1 MISIIVP
8 VYNTEKYLDRCIQSI
23 LAQTYTDFELLLIDD
38 GSTDSSG
45 ALCDKYAEQDSRI
58 RVFHKENGGV
68 SSARNTGLDNAEGEY
83 IIFVD
88 SDDYMKSQMCEIL
101 YNKLIQ
107 EQADIVICGTEETGG
122 GFWKPERN
130 ENYTKV
136 SFYECFGELLQTE
149 LLSPPWNKI
158 FVKKQI
164 KQRFR
169 NDISFGEDLIFN
181 LQYLFDCN
189 KISFITAS
197 PYFHTKDN
205 NESLVVRFPRKRL
218 LDIENVWKVI
228 DEFGKDREVKVN
240 PKYFR
245 DVIVYVRLLFLSHE
259 YKREDKYNILNDWHE
274 VARLKKVRLAEYA
287 GSLSNKILLR
297 LLIKKY
303 YSLITILVNWR
314 RLLLINR

>member
-8 VYNTEKYLDRCIQSI
+8 VYNTERYLDRCIQSI
-23 LAQTYTDFELLLIDD
+23 LAQTYIDFELLLIND
-38 GSTDSSG
+38 GSIDASG
-45 ALCDKYAEQDSRI
+45 AICDKYAEQDSRI

-68 SSARNTGLDNAEGEY
+68 SSARNVGLNNAEGEY

-88 SDDYMKSQMCEIL
+88 SDDYMKPQMCEIL
-101 YNKLIQ
+101 YNTLNG
-107 EQADIVICGTEETGG
+107 EQADIIICGTEETGG
-122 GFWKPERN
+122 SFWKPRNN
-130 ENYTKV
+130 ENYKND
-136 SFYECFGELLQTE
+136 SFVENFGELLQTE

-158 FVKKQI
+158 FI
-164 KQRFR
+164 KSCIKHYFR
-169 NDISFGEDLIFN
+169 DDISFGEDLVFN
-181 LQYLFDCN
+181 LQYLFHCN

-228 DEFGKDREVKVN
+228 DEFIIDKEIKVN

-245 DVIVYVRLLFLSHE
+245 DLIVYVRLLFLSQE
-259 YKREDKYNILNDWHE
+259 YKKKDKYNILNEWHK
-274 VARLKKVRLAEYA
+274 VTRLRKIDLSEYS

-297 LLIKKY
+297 LLVKQY
-303 YSLITILVNWR
+303 YSLVNILVNWR
-314 RLLLINR
+314 KLLS

>member
-23 LAQTYTDFELLLIDD
+23 LSQTYTDFELLLVDD

-45 ALCDKYAEQDSRI
+45 AICDKYAEQDSRL

-68 SSARNTGLDNAEGEY
+68 SSARNVGLNNAAGEY

-88 SDDYMKSQMCEIL
+88 SDDYMKPQMCEIL
-101 YNKLIQ
+101 YNTLIR
-107 EQADIVICGTEETGG
+107 EKADIVICGTEETGG
-122 GFWKPERN
+122 GFWKPRNN
-130 ENYTKV
+130 ENYNRE
-136 SFYECFGELLQTE
+136 SFFENFGELLQIE

-158 FVKKQI
+158 FI
-164 KQRFR
+164 KSRIKHYFR
-169 NDISFGEDLIFN
+169 DDISFGEDLVFN
-181 LQYLFDCN
+181 LQYLFHCN

-228 DEFGKDREVKVN
+228 DEFIIDKEIKVN

-245 DVIVYVRLLFLSHE
+245 DLIVYVRLLFLSQE
-259 YKREDKYNILNDWHE
+259 YKKKDKYNILNEWHK
-274 VARLKKVRLAEYA
+274 VTRLRKIDLSEYS

-297 LLIKKY
+297 LLVKQY
-303 YSLITILVNWR
+303 YSLVNILVNWR
-314 RLLLINR
+314 KLLS

>member
-8 VYNTEKYLDRCIQSI
+8 VYNTEKYLARCIQSI
-23 LAQTYTDFELLLIDD
+23 LSQTYTDFELLLIND

-45 ALCDKYAEQDSRI
+45 AICDKYAEQDSRV

-68 SSARNTGLDNAEGEY
+68 SSARNVGLNNAEGEY

-88 SDDYMKSQMCEIL
+88 SDDYMKPQMCEIL
-101 YNKLIQ
+101 YNTLIR

-122 GFWKPERN
+122 GFWKPRNN
-130 ENYTKV
+130 ENYNRE
-136 SFYECFGELLQTE
+136 SFFENFGELLQTE

-158 FVKKQI
+158 FI
-164 KQRFR
+164 KSRIKHYFKD
-169 NDISFGEDLIFN
+169 DISFGEDLVFN
-181 LQYLFDCN
+181 LQYLFHTN

-228 DEFGKDREVKVN
+228 DEFIIDKGIKVN

-245 DVIVYVRLLFLSHE
+245 DLIVYVRLLFLSQE
-259 YKREDKYNILNDWHE
+259 YKRQDKYNILNEWHK
-274 VARLKKVRLAEYA
+274 VTRLRKVDLSEYS

-297 LLIKKY
+297 LLVRKY
-303 YSLITILVNWR
+303 YILINFLVNWR
-314 RLLLINR
+314 KSLHLN

>member
-1 MISIIVP
+1 MFKISIIVP

-23 LAQTYTDFELLLIDD
+23 LSQTYTDFELLLIND

-45 ALCDKYAEQDSRI
+45 AICDKYAEQDSRV
-58 RVFHKENGGV
+58 RVFYKENGGV
-68 SSARNTGLDNAEGEY
+68 SSARNVGLNNAEGEY

-88 SDDYMKSQMCEIL
+88 SDDYMKPQMCEIL
-101 YNKLIQ
+101 YNTLIR

-122 GFWKPERN
+122 GFWKPRNN
-130 ENYTKV
+130 ENYNRE
-136 SFYECFGELLQTE
+136 SFFENFGKLLQTE

-158 FVKKQI
+158 FI
-164 KQRFR
+164 KSRIKHYFR
-169 NDISFGEDLIFN
+169 DDISFGEDLVFN
-181 LQYLFDCN
+181 LQYLFHCN

-228 DEFGKDREVKVN
+228 DEFIIDKEIKVN

-245 DVIVYVRLLFLSHE
+245 DLIVYVRLLFLSQE
-259 YKREDKYNILNDWHE
+259 YKKKDKYNILNEWH
-274 VARLKKVRLAEYA
+274 KVTSLRKIDLSEYS

-297 LLIKKY
+297 LLVKQY
-303 YSLITILVNWR
+303 YSLVNILVNWR
-314 RLLLINR
+314 KLLS

>member
-23 LAQTYTDFELLLIDD
+23 LAQTYNDFELLLIND

-45 ALCDKYAEQDSRI
+45 AICDRYAEQDSRV

-68 SSARNTGLDNAEGEY
+68 SSARNVGLNNAEGEY

-101 YNKLIQ
+101 YNTLNR

-122 GFWKPERN
+122 GFWKPRNN
-130 ENYTKV
+130 ENYNRE
-136 SFYECFGELLQTE
+136 SFFENFGELLQTE

-158 FVKKQI
+158 FI
-164 KQRFR
+164 KSRIKHYFR
-169 NDISFGEDLIFN
+169 DDISFGEDLVFN
-181 LQYLFDCN
+181 LQYLFHCN

-228 DEFGKDREVKVN
+228 DEFIIDKGIKVN

-245 DVIVYVRLLFLSHE
+245 DLIVYVRLLFLSQE
-259 YKREDKYNILNDWHE
+259 YKRKDKYNILNEWHK
-274 VARLKKVRLAEYA
+274 VTRLKKVDLSEYS

-297 LLIKKY
+297 LLVKQY
-303 YSLITILVNWR
+303 YSLVNILVNWR
-314 RLLLINR
+314 KLLS

>member
-23 LAQTYTDFELLLIDD
+23 LAQTYNDFELLLIND

-45 ALCDKYAEQDSRI
+45 AICDRYAEQDSRV

-68 SSARNTGLDNAEGEY
+68 SSARNVGLNNAEGEY

-101 YNKLIQ
+101 YNTLNR

-122 GFWKPERN
+122 GFWKPGNN
-130 ENYTKV
+130 ENYKND
-136 SFYECFGELLQTE
+136 SFVENFGELLQTE

-158 FVKKQI
+158 FI
-164 KQRFR
+164 KSRIKHYFR
-169 NDISFGEDLIFN
+169 DDISFGEDLVFN
-181 LQYLFDCN
+181 LQYLFHCN

-228 DEFGKDREVKVN
+228 DEFIIDKEIKVN

-245 DVIVYVRLLFLSHE
+245 DLIVYVRLLFLSQE
-259 YKREDKYNILNDWHE
+259 YKRNDKYNILNEWYK
-274 VARLKKVRLAEYA
+274 VTRLKKIDLSEYS
-287 GSLSNKILLR
+287 GSLSNKILMR
-297 LLIKKY
+297 LLVKQY
-303 YSLITILVNWR
+303 YSLVNILVNWR
-314 RLLLINR
+314 KLLS